1 MVRKL
6 YVTVLF
12 LFVSTS
18 LLLAQQGILKGT
30 VKDKGNGEP
39 LPFAP
44 VVVLSGTSQIA
55 VAQTDF
61 NGEFTIKPIA
71 SGKYTVKSSSVGY
84 SPIEMKNVVINS
96 DKTTY
101 LDLQMSSSSQE
112 LDVVEVIEYSKP
124 LIDKNVVSGG
134 TVTRDE
140 FNQMATKNV
149 LSVAA
154 TTAGIYQQ
162 DEGKEISIRGTRS
175 GSGGT
180 EKSATDIYVDGVK
193 VRGGTAVP
201 QSAVDQVSVITGG
214 VPAQFGDV
222 TGGVVS
228 ITTRGPSGF
237 QSGGIELITSQYL
250 DKFNYN
256 FIGLNSSGP
265 ILFKKDTSG
274 IKRPLL
280 GYFFAADFQ
289 TEKDPNPSAIGAWK
303 VNDDTLRYLE
313 RNPLQT
319 NGLGGTLRTT
329 ERVSRDALEHID
341 ARQNVRLST
350 IRLNGKI
357 DIAPTQNLNVTFGG
371 NYEFSKNHE
380 YIYEYALFNPVNN
393 PEKIDQTYRV
403 WGRVTQK
410 FLNAPEAQDEK
421 SSATIKNAF
430 YSLQASYDK
439 VYTVT
444 QDDNHK
450 DNYFD
455 YGYIGKFKTYKTPA
469 YGVREPLPTDD
480 PARVVTELIGYSD
493 TLVTFTPDTILNPTA
508 AAYTQQYY
516 NLYEGQSDQ
525 FRTLDLIIAN
535 GALRNGDRP
544 SNVYALWYNTG
555 RQYNGYEIEDRNQYR
570 LMTSFSADIKN
581 HAVILGFEYEQRDD
595 RYFSVLPPSLWTLS
609 RQLANK
615 HILSLNTA
623 VDDSVFTNGVFMDTI
638 LHPVLVSTASQSFFD
653 KNLRAKIGAAE
664 DEWIDVDN
672 LTPDTY
678 SLDMYSADELL
689 DWGNTYGGIS
699 YYGYDHTGKKLSTR
713 PTFDDFFTKKDANGN
728 YLRQVDAFRPIYM
741 AGYITDNFD
750 FKDLK
755 FRVGVRVDRYD
766 ANQKVLKD
774 PYSLYD
780 TRKAGELE
788 IADRPSNIG
797 DDYVVYVSDR
807 ENPSAEKVVGYR
819 DGDTWYNKDGIV
831 ISDPTVLHSATGI
844 APYLVNPKDN
854 IQDSTFVPSSSFTDY
869 IPQVNVMPRIAFS
882 FPISDVA
889 MFNANYDV
897 LTMRPS
903 RSNRMNPIQ
912 YLYLSQNSGSFINNP
927 NLKPEKTVN
936 YEIGFQQVLDERK
949 SSKLGLS
956 AFYKEM
962 RDMVQ
967 TMRVSDAYPTTYYT
981 FGNRDFGTVKGFT
994 VSYDLRRTGNVRMTA
1009 NYTLQF
1015 ADATASGAADA
1026 VTLVQSGTPNL
1037 RIIHR
1042 TDFDQRH
1049 RFVATFDYRYGEG
1062 VDYNGPV
1069 WFKKNV
1075 FENAGANFTLNAG
1088 SGTPYSRQLNVTQGD
1103 DRNNTAIG
1111 RVQTSR
1117 LKGDVNGADLPWQYR
1132 LDMKLDK
1139 SFEVKFGEGS
1149 DGEAKIGSVN
1159 VYLLVL
1165 NVLNTRNVL
1174 NVYKFTGAPDDDGYL
1189 AAAEYQSEI
1198 ASTIDPASYRDLYGI
1213 KVNNPSN
1220 YSLPRRIR
1228 LGMTLNF

>member
-6 YVTVLF
+6 YVTVLL
-12 LFVSTS
+12 LFVGASFA
-18 LLLAQQGILKGT
+18 LAQQGILKGT

-44 VVVLSGTSQIA
+44 VVVYSGTSQIA

-71 SGKYTVKSSSVGY
+71 AGKYTVKTSSVGY
-84 SPIEMKNVVINS
+84 SPIEMTNVIIS
-96 DKTTY
+96 TDKTTY
-101 LDLQMSSSSQE
+101 LDLQMPVAGKV
-112 LDVVEVIEYSKP
+112 LDEVVVVEYSKP
-124 LIDKNVVSGG
+124 LIDPDVKSGG
-134 TVTRDE
+134 TVSREE

-162 DEGKEISIRGTRS
+162 DEGKEISVRGTRS
-175 GSGGT
+175 GASG

-237 QSGGIELITSQYL
+237 HSGGVELITSQYL

-265 ILFKKDTSG
+265 ILFKNDTANG

-280 GYFFAADFQ
+280 GYFIAADFQ

-313 RNPLQT
+313 RNPLLP
-319 NGLGGTLRTT
+319 NGLGGTIRST
-329 ERVSRDALEHID
+329 EKVSRDALEHID
-341 ARQNVRLST
+341 ARQNVRQST

-357 DIAPTQNLNVTFGG
+357 DIAPTANLNITFGG
-371 NYEFSKNHE
+371 NYEYSKYHD
-380 YIYEYALFNPVNN
+380 YTYEYALFNPVNN
-393 PEKIDQTYRV
+393 SQSIDQTYRV

-410 FLNAPEAQDEK
+410 FLNAPESQDEK
-421 SSATIKNAF
+421 SASTIKNAF

-439 VYTVT
+439 VYNVT

-450 DNYFD
+450 DKLFN
-455 YGYIGKFKTYKTPA
+455 YGYVGKFKTYKAPA
-469 YGVREPLPTDD
+469 YVTRPDSID
-480 PARVVTELIGYSD
+480 PARNIVELLGYGD
-493 TLVTFTPDTILNPTA
+493 TLVTFTPDTMLNPTA
-508 AAYTQQYY
+508 AAYTTQYY
-516 NLYEGQSDQ
+516 NIYAGDNDQ
-525 FRTLDLIIAN
+525 FRTLSDIQAGN
-535 GALRNGDRP
+535 ALRNGDRP

-555 RQYNGYEIEDRNQYR
+555 RQYNGYQIDDRSQYR

-581 HAVILGFEYEQRDD
+581 HAVIVGFEYEQRDD
-595 RYFSVLPPSLWTLS
+595 RLFSISPITLWTLS

-615 HILSLNTA
+615 HILDLDLSKN
-623 VDDSVFTNGVFMDTI
+623 DSVFTNGVFMDTI
-638 LHPVLVSTASQSFFD
+638 LHPVLVSEASQSFFD
-653 KNLRAKIGAAE
+653 KSLRAKVGAKA
-664 DEWIDVDN
+664 DEWIDIDN
-672 LTPDTY
+672 LNPDVY

-728 YLRQVDAFRPIYM
+728 YARPVDAFRPIYM

-797 DDYVVYVSDR
+797 DDFVVYVSDK
-807 ENPSAEKVVGYR
+807 ENPSPEKVVGYR
-819 DGDTWYNKDGIV
+819 DGDTWYNKDGVLITN
-831 ISDPTVLHSATGI
+831 PTVLHSATGI

-869 IPQVNVMPRIAFS
+869 VPQVNVMPRIAFS
-882 FPISDVA
+882 FPISDMA

-903 RSNRMNPIQ
+903 TSNRMNPIQ
-912 YLYLSQNSGSFINNP
+912 YFYMAQNGGAFINNP

-936 YEIGFQQVLDERK
+936 YEIGFQQVLDEK
-949 SSKLGLS
+949 QSSKLGLS

-967 TMRVSDAYPTTYYT
+967 VMRVSDAYPITYNT

-994 VSYDLRRTGNVRMTA
+994 VSYDLRRVGNVRMTA

-1015 ADATASGAADA
+1015 ADATGSGAADA
-1026 VTLVQSGTPNL
+1026 QTLVQSGTPNL
-1037 RIIHR
+1037 RIVHR

-1049 RFVATFDYRYGEG
+1049 RFVVNFDYRYRNGA
-1062 VDYNGPV
+1062 DYNGPV
-1069 WFKKNV
+1069 WFNKKV
-1075 FENAGANFTLNAG
+1075 FSDAGANFTLNAG

-1103 DRNNTAIG
+1103 DRHNTAIG

-1117 LKGDVNGADLPWQYR
+1117 LKGDVNGAELPWQYR
-1132 LDMKLDK
+1132 IDMKLDK
-1139 SFEVKFGEGS
+1139 SFDVKLGEGS
-1149 DGEAKIGSVN
+1149 DGEAKMGNVN
-1159 VYLLVL
+1159 IYLLVL

-1174 NVYKFTGAPDDDGYL
+1174 DVYRFTGSPDDDGYL
-1189 AAAEYQSEI
+1189 TAAEYQNEI
-1198 ASTIDPASYRDLYGI
+1198 NSAIDPASYTDLYRI
-1213 KVNNPSN
+1213 KVNNPSH

-1228 LGMTLNF
+1228 LGMSLNF